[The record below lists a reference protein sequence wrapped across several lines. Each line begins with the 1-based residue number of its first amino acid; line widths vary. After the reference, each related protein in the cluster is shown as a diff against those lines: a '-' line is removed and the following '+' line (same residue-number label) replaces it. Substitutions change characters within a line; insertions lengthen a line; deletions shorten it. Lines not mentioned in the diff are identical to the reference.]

1 MAAQSVGFLSRE
13 KALLSP
19 HPTLVEEAFRTLS
32 PQGTL
37 TITCRPTELA
47 ALLMASER
55 AGFRSMRVDRSEG
68 LKILAH
74 KSGPQ
79 GAGYR
84 GPAAAAM
91 DDEGRLLLNGADAPK
106 PGSDPF
112 LADAARLVAWLGLP
126 AGTKDRVVVFYPG
139 PFKLLILKDGS
150 IVRRGQPIRLPAE
163 QARELE
169 QQEGAWLNPKVWSVA
184 TDPRNYA
191 ALFRERG
198 AIFLLEAHEPPA
210 LDVLD
215 EMPPAMKRRLQTVI
229 DRGEDCFLLTGSDPG
244 QKDGCCPSNEVG
256 QANRLVQ
263 AGVLSATDSGTNP
276 DCPVTIYAFASEIR
290 RRLDKPTFIRND
302 GLRAAVKERIQ
313 RGPRLSARLAVRLGL
328 VVLMAAALAVL
339 AVKLFRQFQGP

>member
-1 MAAQSVGFLSRE
+1 MDIQSVGFLARE
-13 KALLSP
+13 KELLSP

-37 TITCRPTELA
+37 TITCRPTEIG
-47 ALLMASER
+47 ALLIAAER
-55 AGFRSMRVDRSEG
+55 AGFRSMRVTRNDG

-79 GAGYR
+79 SAGYR

-91 DDEGRLLLNGADAPK
+91 DDEGRLMLNAADPPK

-112 LADAARLVAWLGLP
+112 LADAKRLVSWLGLP

-169 QQEGAWLNPKVWSVA
+169 QQEGAWINPKVWSVA
-184 TDPRNYA
+184 TDPRNFATLY
-191 ALFRERG
+191 RERG
-198 AIFLLEAHEPPA
+198 AVCLLESLDPPDLDA
-210 LDVLD
+210 LDGVPDAMRKRLAAVL
-215 EMPPAMKRRLQTVI
+215 E
-229 DRGEDCFLLTGSDPG
+229 RGEDYFLLTGSDPA
-244 QKDGCCPSNEVG
+244 QKDGCCPSNDVG

-263 AGVLSATDSGTNP
+263 AGILSATDSGTNP

-290 RRLDKPTFIRND
+290 KLLEKPTFVRNES
-302 GLRAAVKERIQ
+302 LRAAVKNRIEK
-313 RGPRLSARLAVRLGL
+313 GPRLSAKLLLRFGL
-328 VVLMAAALAVL
+328 VVLLAAALAVL
-339 AVKLFRQFQGP
+339 TFAIFRQYRGH